1 MKGLVELVNE
11 GDSGSLFWLREPVL
25 VSDEVF
31 HLDGTPLPLLPT
43 EKWSG
48 YMQRRGQWGNP
59 VLTTSCLE
67 WCLRLSVLL
76 QGANVCPFLG
86 HEIMEL
92 CRTTVIYNVPLS
104 DFSPITLLQENRVF
118 MVMSGTCLEIIPC
131 STLEP
136 DVLAIMWSLLPHRMC
151 FLF

>member
-1 MKGLVELVNE
+1 M
-11 GDSGSLFWLREPVL
+11 
-25 VSDEVF
+25 
-31 HLDGTPLPLLPT
+31 
-43 EKWSG
+43 
-48 YMQRRGQWGNP
+48 
-59 VLTTSCLE
+59 
-67 WCLRLSVLL
+67 
-76 QGANVCPFLG
+76 CPFLG